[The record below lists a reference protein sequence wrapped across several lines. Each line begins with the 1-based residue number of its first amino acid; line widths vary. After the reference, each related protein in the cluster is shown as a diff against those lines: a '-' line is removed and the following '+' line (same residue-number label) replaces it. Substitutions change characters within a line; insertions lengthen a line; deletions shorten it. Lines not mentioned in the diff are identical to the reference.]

1 MKIINIPSLSIYH
14 NTIAYYNKY
23 VDKTNFDRKSINKFT
38 NQIINEIKEM
48 TLMMEQHSNIGE
60 IPTNLYFMKPN
71 ESVICD
77 ITEDYENN
85 CNDPQLLEELFNHTN
100 NINNNNVI
108 THDFRNTPNQYH
120 ISKYKNNNY
129 LYQFGIDFI
138 LTSENEEYE
147 DTYISSIV
155 LPFLFNLDKDNGFT
169 KDTNLINSIFS
180 LKVFLIPK
188 HIKLPKIETFF
199 TTKHKDIIKFYNIPK
214 NFIKN
219 VLSYH
224 NNKKHNKI
232 LSDDKLFELFDCVN
246 IDKKRKK
253 KKKNNK
259 NETIEKMDKDVS
271 NKLLD
276 KCEEDNEDN
285 EEDNEDNEEDNE
297 DNEEVNENNEE
308 VSNNKLLDKCNNK
321 LLDKCKKKKIPFI
334 ITYQYKDIQTDRLIY
349 EDLFTKLYYS
359 NERFNQLI
367 DLNNVKHIHIY
378 KSFKKNYS
386 NYTYFNGE
394 MNNENHHFY
403 IKNNK
408 ITNITKIM
416 NLI

>member
-308 VSNNKLLDKCNNK
+308 VSNNKLLDKC
-321 LLDKCKKKKIPFI
+321 KKKKIPFI